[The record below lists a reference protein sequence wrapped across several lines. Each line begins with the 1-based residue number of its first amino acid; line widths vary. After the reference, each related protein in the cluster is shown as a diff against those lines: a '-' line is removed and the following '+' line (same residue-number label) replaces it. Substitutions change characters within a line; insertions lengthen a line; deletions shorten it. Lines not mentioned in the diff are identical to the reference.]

1 MAILFSCP
9 YCTASIKVPDSTEG
23 KLGAC
28 PKCGTKIRIPAPA
41 IPPVANTPVTSGPVS
56 PPAQPFLFAPGAP
69 PAVASQPRVE
79 SPADPFDFSAVS
91 PTVPVAASSTTPQR
105 PANRVKA
112 SSTGLLIGVV
122 IGIVVLAGVGG
133 WQYVKNLP
141 VYTGAVAGARVP
153 ASSQAIPVSVPWATI
168 GVDASTQPPVIE
180 YFKRHK
186 SSILSN
192 MLTIEVGASALG
204 LEIRLSPSEIATL
217 VSVDPRLIPDLKEL
231 ITAQEPSWDATRKAE
246 LLQSGKQLCENI
258 AKAQLAGGRMS
269 NIADYRDAVA
279 LNALVRGLGHHCQA
293 VTNNTVYPCV
303 FESKDGKLY
312 FVAPIQATELTVQE
326 KVAEGRSGVLP
337 TQFRIQATIPP
348 PVAATPQREAT
359 PEAPVE
365 AITPS
370 PESDTEMSKP
380 DDDAEEK
387 PAMEMKSM

>member
-9 YCTASIKVPDSTEG
+9 YCTSSIKVPDSTAG

-28 PKCGTKIRIPAPA
+28 PKCATKIRIPAVP
-41 IPPVANTPVTSGPVS
+41 IPPVTKTPVTSGPVS
-56 PPAQPFLFAPGAP
+56 PPAQPFLFAPGAL
-69 PAVASQPRVE
+69 PAVASQPREE
-79 SPADPFDFSAVS
+79 SPTDPFDFSAVS
-91 PTVPVAASSTTPQR
+91 PPVPAAASSTNPQK
-105 PANRVKA
+105 PANRAKT
-112 SSTGLLIGVV
+112 SSTGLLIGVLV
-122 IGIVVLAGVGG
+122 GILALAGVGV

-153 ASSQAIPVSVPWATI
+153 ISSQAISVSVPWATI

-192 MLTIEVGASALG
+192 MLTIEIGASPVG
-204 LEIRLSPSEIATL
+204 LEIRLTPSEIATL
-217 VSVDPRLIPDLKEL
+217 VSVDPLLIPDLKKL
-231 ITAQEPSWDATRKAE
+231 IAAQESTWDATRKAE

-258 AKAQLAGGRMS
+258 AKAQLAGDRMS
-269 NIADYRDAVA
+269 NIANYRDTVA
-279 LNALVRGLGHHCQA
+279 LNALVRGLGHHSHA

-312 FVAPIQATELTVQE
+312 FVAPIQATGLTVQE
-326 KVAEGRSGVLP
+326 KVGEGRSGVLP
-337 TQFRIQATIPP
+337 AQYSIQATIPP

-359 PEAPVE
+359 PEAPE
-365 AITPS
+365 EPKTAD

-380 DDDAEEK
+380 DGDATEK